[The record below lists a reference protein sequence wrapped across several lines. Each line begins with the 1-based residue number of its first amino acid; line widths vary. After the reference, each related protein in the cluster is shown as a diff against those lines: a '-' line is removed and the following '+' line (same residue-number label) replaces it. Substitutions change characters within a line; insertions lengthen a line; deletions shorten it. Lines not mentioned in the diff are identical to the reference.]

1 MSIFLSSGEVS
12 GDHYVAC
19 VAHEL
24 RKQGFEGEL
33 WGMVGPEARLAGV
46 TAEWAGE
53 QLQLLGLV
61 EVLRAVPSLWRL
73 RDEIAAR
80 VMQQNPRIVVVVDS
94 PDFHLP
100 LIGKLRALGYPGRI
114 AYISPPSVW
123 AWRQGRAQK
132 LKKWVDLCLPLFSF
146 EHDFL
151 LKCGCPSSWGG
162 HPLVEEFATQS
173 PTDDAIEGLRSH
185 GKVVA
190 LLPGSRGSEI
200 RMLVPLLKSVYE
212 QLENAGYYPVFSVAP
227 GLKESSRALLL
238 DEIKD
243 TYRHYAGAGRT
254 LMGIS
259 EAVVGSSGTATIE
272 SLLLQKYMVIVYK
285 VHPLTAWMGRLLIR
299 TPFFGLPNL
308 LAGEELFPEFVQ
320 EKAEP
325 GGVFKALLAW
335 LEASPQQRETTE
347 KRMSE
352 LVLKMGQPG
361 VYQRWAE
368 QLLFLQEGR
377 HEAV

>member
-1 MSIFLSSGEVS
+1 M
-12 GDHYVAC
+12 AC

-24 RKQGFEGEL
+24 RKQGFEGAL
-33 WGMVGPEARLAGV
+33 WGMVGPEARSAGV
-46 TAEWAGE
+46 NAEWPGE

-80 VMQQNPRIVVVVDS
+80 VMQQNPKVVVVVDS

-100 LIGKLRALGYPGRI
+100 LIGKLRALGYRGRI

-123 AWRQGRAQK
+123 AWRQGRAVK

-151 LKCGCPSSWGG
+151 LKCGCASSWEG
-162 HPLVEEFATQS
+162 HPLVEEFATYNA
-173 PTDDAIEGLRSH
+173 TDEAIESFRSQ

-200 RMLVPLLKSVYE
+200 RMLVPLLKKVYE
-212 QLENAGYYPVFSVAP
+212 QLEGEGYYPVFSVAP
-227 GLKESSRALLL
+227 GLKESSRDLLL
-238 DEIKD
+238 AQLGN
-243 TYRHYAGAGRT
+243 TYRHYVGSGRS
-254 LMGIS
+254 LMEAA

-272 SLLLQKYMVIVYK
+272 ALLLQKYMVIVYK
-285 VHPLTAWMGRLLIR
+285 VHPLTAWMGRLLIH

-308 LAGEELFPEFVQ
+308 LAGEELFPELVQ
-320 EKAEP
+320 ENAAPNRVIE
-325 GGVFKALLAW
+325 ALFAW
-335 LEASPQQRETTE
+335 LDSTPQEREAIE

-352 LVLKMGQPG
+352 LVFKMGQPG
-361 VYQRWAE
+361 IYRRWAE
-368 QLLFLQEGR
+368 QLILLQEADY
-377 HEAV
+377 ETV